1 MYYIC
6 IMEKFKNIKGYENMY
21 QAGNKGNIK
30 SLITNRI
37 LKASKDKCNYKI
49 VTLCK
54 DGKHSTKTVHRL
66 VAITWFGESKL
77 DVNHKDGNKGNNA
90 LENLEFITKSENTRH
105 ALKNGLFKP
114 NFDYIAIRTRK
125 KVKQLNPKTN
135 EVINIFESAHEA
147 SRQTGF
153 NRGNIC
159 SCCRGEV
166 NLVQN
171 YKWQYEY

>member
-6 IMEKFKNIKGYENMY
+6 IMEKFKDIKGYENMY

-37 LKASKDKCNYKI
+37 LKASKDKSNYKI

-66 VAITWFGESKL
+66 VAITWLGESKL

-114 NFDYIAIRTRK
+114 NFD
-125 KVKQLNPKTN
+125 
-135 EVINIFESAHEA
+135 
-147 SRQTGF
+147 
-153 NRGNIC
+153 
-159 SCCRGEV
+159 
-166 NLVQN
+166 
-171 YKWQYEY
+171 

>member
-6 IMEKFKNIKGYENMY
+6 IMEQFKDIIGYENLY
-21 QAGNKGNIK
+21 QVGNKGNIK

-37 LKASKDKCNYKI
+37 LKSASDKSNYKI

-54 DGKHSTKTVHRL
+54 NGKHTTKTVHRL
-66 VAITWFGESKL
+66 VANNWIGESKL
-77 DVNHKDGNKGNNA
+77 DVNHKDGNKGNNT
-90 LENLEFITKSENTRH
+90 LENLEFITKSENTKH
-105 ALKNGLFKP
+105 AIKNGLFKP
-114 NFDYIAIRTRK
+114 NFDYIAIKTRK
-125 KVKQLNPKTN
+125 KVKQINPITN
-135 EVINIFESAHEA
+135 EVVNIFESAHEA

-166 NLVQN
+166 NTVQN